1 MSAAARLAVA
11 TVATAAL
18 VAGGSLGVGLSASAR
33 EAKPAGRAR
42 ETARAGRAREAS
54 YPAHLQVTQVE
65 YRLLLS
71 RGVVKAGDV
80 DLQEIDAGMD
90 QHDLRLR
97 REGSGPTIDGQL
109 LSPGQRW
116 NGVVH
121 LKPGTYRLWCSLP
134 EHERLGMH
142 AVLRVV
148 P

>member
-1 MSAAARLAVA
+1 MSAAARLVGA

-42 ETARAGRAREAS
+42 EAS
-54 YPAHLQVTQVE
+54 FPAHLQVTQVE

-71 RGVVKAGDV
+71 REVVKAGDV

>member
-1 MSAAARLAVA
+1 MSAAARLAGA

-33 EAKPAGRAR
+33 EA
-42 ETARAGRAREAS
+42 S
-54 YPAHLQVTQVE
+54 FPAHLQVTQVE

-97 REGSGPTIDGQL
+97 REGSGPIIDGQL